1 MILRK
6 TMIELSQLDFA
17 LRNVAAN
24 TYVFKDG
31 DLVDY
36 LACGRK
42 QHLFHFIL
50 SGTRSYEIN
59 KQTFEVHANEI
70 LFIPH
75 GTKYSTTAHNFNDTV
90 CSGIGIVF
98 DAVLEDGTNI
108 LPTPYVY
115 HSKEDTRT
123 KEIFQLSHDIYNS
136 LPIQITKLKS
146 LVLELISH
154 LANKTDNP
162 MKDIIKPAL
171 DYFSLTYKDNLPIQE
186 YADKCNLSES
196 YFRKI
201 FRETIGMSPIQ
212 YRNELRFAEADR
224 LYLQYR
230 NISRVAE
237 EVGFCSDVFF
247 TKLYKKRFGT
257 SIKNNAKLV

>member
-6 TMIELSQLDFA
+6 TMVELSQLDFD

-31 DLVDY
+31 NFVDY
-36 LACGRK
+36 LTCGRK
-42 QHLFHFIL
+42 QHLFHFVL
-50 SGTRSYEIN
+50 SGTRTYEIDG
-59 KQTFEVHANEI
+59 KTFEVHANEI

-75 GTKYSTTAHNFNDTV
+75 GTKYSTEAQKLNNTD
-90 CSGIGIVF
+90 CSGIGIIF
-98 DAVLEDGTNI
+98 DAVLEDGTDV
-108 LPTPYVY
+108 LPTPHVY
-115 HSKEDTRT
+115 HRKGDTKT
-123 KEIFQLSHDIYNS
+123 KGIFQLSHNIYNS
-136 LPIQITKLKS
+136 PPVKITKLKS

-154 LANKTDNP
+154 LTDETENQ
-162 MKDIIKPAL
+162 MKEVIQPAL
-171 DYFSLTYKDNLPIQE
+171 DYFALTYKENLPIQE

-212 YRNELRFAEADR
+212 YRNELRFSEAER
-224 LYLQYR
+224 LYLVYR
-230 NISRVAE
+230 NIGRVAE
-237 EVGFCSDVFF
+237 EVGFCDEVFF

-257 SIKNNAKLV
+257 SIKHNAKLV